1 MRKNIIFVFLATMA
15 IMAASCK
22 KEQLEPEL
30 EVKHKPITL
39 NATYGNGEGNAKVSY
54 SESGNSISASWEDND
69 EIWVVYDGYVSVLHA
84 TYPRYGVFQGDLIY
98 THEPTS
104 SSILRFYVR
113 DARNQASL
121 TFDSDSNI
129 VYSNAAFRSQDGT
142 LAGAGK
148 CNTFF
153 GMSTYSAEGVLSC
166 TFAVNT
172 SIVKFTLT
180 NHGCNAGDSAT
191 LTYKS
196 GGVEVAKARFEMPSG
211 NKLVYLAV
219 PAGAYSGDQT
229 VSLTPDGDNAKNY
242 TLGGYVNFKA
252 GQTYE
257 KTVDYIKYMPLT
269 FEAREANTKVQ
280 FAGTPSYK
288 GKGNEKSNA
297 DNMQYKLGNGEWTAY
312 NGTTITLANAGDKVS
327 FRCTGTNTTLNGAW
341 FHNTYSG
348 SYYVYGNV
356 MSLLYND
363 FGAQT
368 VLPSNSIFRGLFQ
381 NNTRLYSHNTLPLML
396 PATTLTANCYESMFY
411 YCENLTKAPELPA
424 TTMAQEC
431 YKEMFYYCHNMT
443 VAPELPAET
452 LANNCYQHMFYACEG
467 LAVAPALP
475 ATTLAQGCYKQMFD
489 YCSGLV
495 TAPALQATTLAQE
508 CYYQMFQRCT
518 SLTTAP
524 ALPATTLAN
533 SCYYEM
539 FCSCDHLT
547 TVPSF
552 SATTLAP
559 YCCYNM
565 FYDCERLTSVPATLP
580 ATTLVTGCYGG
591 MFGECYSLASAP
603 ALPATTLANY
613 CYSSMFENCTALT
626 AAPALPATTLAEG
639 CYRRMFVGCT
649 SLKIAP
655 KLPAETLAEECYYE
669 MFRVCSN
676 LNSVR
681 CSATDISASEC
692 TKDWLYGVASTGT
705 FGKVNS
711 ASWTTG
717 NSGIPTGWIPTLPGK
732 FSVSA
737 SQQVYFSQG
746 NLQYIGSASTPYWK
760 FAENQ
765 WVCLRTTTGQN
776 STSQTVDR
784 DLFGWG
790 TSGYCHGA
798 TAYQPWSAATD
809 AGQNGRFYAY
819 GDASKN
825 LNDDDGRADW
835 GYNAISNGGNR
846 ENCGWRT
853 LTYSECVY
861 LLNTR
866 TTPSGIRFVKAQV
879 NSNNGIII
887 LPDDWNTSYYS
898 LNYPNNGGKG
908 YTVNQ
913 ITLDNWNTCLEAHGA
928 VFLPVGG
935 ILYKSGSNIIV
946 NWSTSTGC
954 YLTSTRY
961 SNTQVQDIR
970 INSSNADIG
979 SDHQNR
985 ANGNSVRLA
994 INVQ

>member
-1 MRKNIIFVFLATMA
+1 MA

-54 SESGNSISASWEDND
+54 SESGNSISASWEDDD

-180 NHGCNAGDSAT
+180 NHGCTAGDSAT

-269 FEAREANTKVQ
+269 FEAREANTQVQ

-297 DNMQYKLGNGEWTAY
+297 DNMQYKLGNGEWAAY

-475 ATTLAQGCYKQMFD
+475 ATTMAQGCYKQMFD

-508 CYYQMFQRCT
+508 CYYQMFQGCT

-539 FCSCDHLT
+539 FCYCDHLT

-580 ATTLVTGCYGG
+580 ATTLATGCYVG
-591 MFGECYSLASAP
+591 MFRECYSLASAP

-613 CYSSMFENCTALT
+613 CYSSMFESCTALT

-639 CYRRMFVGCT
+639 CYSRMFALCT

-692 TKDWLYGVASTGT
+692 TRDWLYGVASTGVFIKAPWVT
-705 FGKVNS
+705 AWSTNS
-711 ASWTTG
+711 T
-717 NSGIPTGWIPTLPGK
+717 SGIPSGWKPPE
-732 FSVSA
+732 FSVS
-737 SQQVYFSQG
+737 STQKVYFSQG

-760 FAENQ
+760 FADNQ
-765 WVCLRTTTGQN
+765 WDCLRNTTNQYSSSAN
-776 STSQTVDR
+776 VDR

-790 TSGYCHGA
+790 TSGYHDPNDSYVVN
-798 TAYQPWSAATD
+798 YQPWSTSLTTV
-809 AGQNGRFYAY
+809 NSTYNYY
-819 GDASKN
+819 GYGPSTNQSEKN
-825 LNDDDGRADW
+825 LRLDNAEYDW
-835 GYNAISNGGNR
+835 GVHNAISNGGNSA
-846 ENCGWRT
+846 GLWRT
-853 LTYSECVY
+853 PTNGEWNWLFESRTSVTINGTANARYAKAYLFGTKHGAILFPDNYIHPDGVAYPTNINNATAAWSGNQYS
-861 LLNTR
+861 
-866 TTPSGIRFVKAQV
+866 AA
-879 NSNNGIII
+879 
-887 LPDDWNTSYYS
+887 DWD
-898 LNYPNNGGKG
+898 KM
-908 YTVNQ
+908 
-913 ITLDNWNTCLEAHGA
+913 EAYGA
-928 VFLPVGG
+928 VFLPAAGYRDGTAYNTNDVGV
-935 ILYKSGSNIIV
+935 Y
-946 NWSTSTGC
+946 WSTVYKNASC
-954 YLTSTRY
+954 AY
-961 SNTQVQDIR
+961 SRR
-970 INSSNADIG
+970 IA
-979 SDHQNR
+979 SDNCNVKDNGWR
-985 ANGNSVRLA
+985 ASGFSVRLV
-994 INVQ
+994 INAQ